1 MQGTEYGDEE
11 IKKAMRQELHD
22 RLVQAEKEKRPLKV
36 YCGYDPTKADLHL
49 GHTVTMRKLRQFQ
62 ELGHEVTFLI
72 GDYTALIGDPS
83 DKDVTRPILTK
94 EEIQENANTYAEQAF
109 RILDPE
115 KTVIRYNSEWL
126 SKLNFA
132 QIIRLTQN
140 FTVQQFL
147 SREKFKLRWERGD
160 AVYLH
165 ETLYAVMQGYD
176 AYSLK
181 TDVQVGGTDQFFNIV
196 TAARKVMTSLGAQ
209 PNIAICL
216 GILPGTD
223 GVEKMSKSMGN
234 HVPITTTPEDM
245 YGKLMSIPDQ
255 TMPIYFQLVT
265 RWTPEKVAEMEKGLK
280 DGSLHP
286 RDAKMA
292 LAAEVVSAFYDEAA
306 AKAAEQDFVTKFQK
320 KAIPDKMDEYTLKGD
335 MKCLDVLVDSGLVK
349 SRTDGRNLIKQNAV
363 KLNEEQITDWNA
375 ELSEGVLQV
384 GKRKFLRLL
393 K

>member
-1 MQGTEYGDEE
+1 
-11 IKKAMRQELHD
+11 MRQELHD